1 MKIDIGN
8 FYITDFCKENILHC
22 RFRRQLASDSAFLQR
37 GFYRIEEQLTE
48 PTNKNKL
55 EPNNSYII
63 EDKEGNLVGY
73 LRLGNLNFI
82 GTITLEYGIHKDF
95 RGEKYAYPLL
105 KELTDYILKYMNDV
119 KEIRGDISIYNVK
132 SIKIAEG
139 VGYQSNGRNDQ
150 NIDYRYSREGKKR

>member
-1 MKIDIGN
+1 M
-8 FYITDFCKENILHC
+8 
-22 RFRRQLASDSAFLQR
+22 
-37 GFYRIEEQLTE
+37 
-48 PTNKNKL
+48 
-55 EPNNSYII
+55 
-63 EDKEGNLVGY
+63 
-73 LRLGNLNFI
+73 
-82 GTITLEYGIHKDF
+82 
-95 RGEKYAYPLL
+95 L